1 MKLSLNPDIN
11 GLWPA
16 LLLPVN
22 PDGTL
27 HTPRTVAHAKRKL
40 AAGCDG
46 VTLFGT
52 TGEGPA
58 FTAVERKELL
68 ESMLGQGIR
77 ADQII
82 VTTTALA
89 LGEAIELGRHASR
102 LGVHRQ
108 MVMPPFFFNQPRD
121 AGIIEAVSQ
130 VVRGIGDDGLKLLLY
145 HFPAMSTSGFSHS
158 AIAELVRRHP
168 GQVMGVKDSGGDL
181 AHSLALAKAFPQLSI
196 LVGSEPHIAPT
207 MLAGGSGSV
216 NGLGNIAPG
225 LMRRVIDAPASVSA
239 DDVKLMTSLL
249 ALLGV
254 MPGMPFVGV
263 YKMMLAEQ
271 TGDDFWLTMRA
282 PLSPLDNAETKAV
295 REGYRAIG
303 ALLKF
308 I

>member
-1 MKLSLNPDIN
+1 MNPDIH

-16 LLLPVN
+16 LLLPVSASGEL
-22 PDGTL
+22 DTARAI
-27 HTPRTVAHAKRKL
+27 THAKRML

-58 FTAVERKELL
+58 FTVAERKALL
-68 ESMLGQGIR
+68 ESMLGSGIR

-89 LGEAIELGRHASR
+89 LGDAIELGRHASR

-108 MVMPPFFFNQPRD
+108 MLMPPFFFNQPRD

-145 HFPAMSTSGFSHS
+145 HFPFMSTFGFSHP

-168 GQVMGVKDSGGDL
+168 GQVIGVKDSSGDL
-181 AHSLALAKAFPQLSI
+181 AHSLALVKAFPALSI
-196 LVGSEPHIAPT
+196 LVGAEPHVAPV
-207 MLAGGSGSV
+207 MQVGGSGSI
-216 NGLGNIAPG
+216 NGLTNLAPG

-239 DDVKLMTSLL
+239 SDEQLMA
-249 ALLGV
+249 ALLNLLSIR
-254 MPGMPFVGV
+254 PNMPFVGA
-263 YKMMLAEQ
+263 YKAVLAEQ
-271 TGDDFWLTMRA
+271 TGDDVWLNMRA
-282 PLSPLDNAETKAV
+282 PLSPLENTEAQAV
-295 REGYRAIG
+295 RAGYRAIG
-303 ALLKF
+303 ALLKD